1 MKGSTL
7 ISSFLGSTA
16 NIIDVCKTS
25 MSDGICQIVLDIWKS
40 RYTQQSFLSDLQSVV
55 RFYIINNVL
64 HLKHE

>member
-25 MSDGICQIVLDIWKS
+25 MSDGICQIVLDI
-40 RYTQQSFLSDLQSVV
+40 
-55 RFYIINNVL
+55 
-64 HLKHE
+64 